1 MDRTKPVRIGGCGYR
16 RAGAGGVTAAE
27 TGQTPERQGEGSSNI
42 GSNSSG
48 LSGTFRP
55 SRRGALGACLIK
67 KVVSGA
73 VITKTAKRKVKL
85 RREARTLKAKA
96 LCSLRR
102 AVTAF
107 NACDDDG
114 RTPCVLLHMHH
125 AAEMLAKRSSSQQ
138 TSPIHCVKSSAS
150 TRTRSACT
158 RSCSASRSI
167 RCSRTPPSR
176 ACGRR

>member
-1 MDRTKPVRIGGCGYR
+1 MDPSARSPFESVVCGYR
-16 RAGAGGVTAAE
+16 RAGTGGVTAAE
-27 TGQTPERQGEGSSNI
+27 TGQLPERQGEGSPNMDQI
-42 GSNSSG
+42 RAGCRVY
-48 LSGTFRP
+48 LSHAPR
-55 SRRGALGACLIK
+55 SLGVCLIK

-114 RTPCVLLHMHH
+114 RTTCVLLHMQH
-125 AAEMLAKRSSSQQ
+125 AAKGHPGRQ
-138 TSPIHCVKSSAS
+138 TAGRRLSPAYQ
-150 TRTRSACT
+150 
-158 RSCSASRSI
+158 SRYPDF
-167 RCSRTPPSR
+167 RRGCSRER
-176 ACGRR
+176 ALHKKGR